1 MRVNVTVLAFDHPEM
16 TIKCLD
22 HLRTNTY
29 FPYVLTFIDNGSERA
44 NYSAVANHIKVHW
57 KEAIIIRNSANLFY
71 AAGTNVGLRAAMDL
85 PLKPDLVVTLSN
97 DVFVSSGWL
106 KKMVESMARN
116 PKIGVLSPLTD
127 NISRTCVNA
136 EWVIKRWKIL
146 RNGEPMDAINKL
158 PARVLSCNGN
168 VPLFCGM
175 IRREVL
181 EDVGFLHERF
191 FILGNDDDYND
202 RVRTAGWRTA
212 AALNVFVNHIHG
224 ATKHEVF
231 PQPARSRIRQQHR
244 KFLEQRK
251 AYRKRTGDYRA

>member
-1 MRVNVTVLAFDHPEM
+1 MRVSVTVLACDRSEM

-22 HLRTNTY
+22 HLWRNTFY
-29 FPYVLTFIDNGSERA
+29 PYTLIFIDNGSDWTHFKT
-44 NYSAVANHIKVHW
+44 VKNHISSHW
-57 KEAIIIRNSANLFY
+57 KEAVIIRNPRNLFY
-71 AAGTNVGLRAAMDL
+71 AGGTNVGLRAAMEL
-85 PLKPDLVVTLSN
+85 PTKPDLVVALSN

-106 KKMVESMARN
+106 KKMVEAMARN
-116 PKIGVLSPLTD
+116 SRIGVLSPLTD

-136 EWVIKRWKIL
+136 EWVVKRWKIL
-146 RNGEPMDAINKL
+146 PKNSDLEAINKL
-158 PARVLSCNGN
+158 PAKILLCHGN

-181 EDVGFLHERF
+181 EDVGYLHEEF

-202 RVRTAGWRTA
+202 RVRMAEWMTA

-224 ATKHEVF
+224 ATKHEIF
-231 PQPARSRIRQQHR
+231 PDRSEIRKRHR
-244 KFLEQRK
+244 ALLTERK

>member
-1 MRVNVTVLAFDHPEM
+1 MRTSVTVLAFDRPEM

-22 HLRTNTY
+22 HLRRNTFY
-29 FPYVLTFIDNGSERA
+29 PYTLIFIDNGSERA

-57 KEAIIIRNSANLFY
+57 KEAVIIRNKQNLFY
-71 AAGTNVGLRAAMDL
+71 AAGTNVGLRAAVEL
-85 PLKPDLVVTLSN
+85 PTKPDLVVALSN

-106 KKMVESMARN
+106 KKMVELMARN

-136 EWVIKRWKIL
+136 EWVVSRWKIL
-146 RNGEPMDAINKL
+146 RNGEPFEVINKL
-158 PARVLSCNGN
+158 PAKILQCNGN

-181 EDVGFLHERF
+181 EDVGYLHERF

-202 RVRTAGWRTA
+202 RVRMAGWITA

-224 ATKHEVF
+224 ATKHEIF
-231 PQPARSRIRQQHR
+231 PKPARARIRQQHR

>member
-1 MRVNVTVLAFDHPEM
+1 MKTVVTVLACDRPEM

-22 HLRTNTY
+22 HLRTNTH
-29 FPYVLTFIDNGSERA
+29 FPYTLIFVDNGSDRA

-57 KEAIIIRNSANLFY
+57 REAIIVRNPANLFY
-71 AAGTNVGLRAAMDL
+71 AAGTNIALRAAMDL
-85 PLKPDLVVTLSN
+85 PLKPDLVVALSN
-97 DVFVSSGWL
+97 DVFVSAGWL
-106 KKMVESMARN
+106 KKMVELMARN

-146 RNGEPMDAINKL
+146 RNGEPFEAINKL
-158 PARVLSCNGN
+158 PAKVLKCDGN
-168 VPLFCGM
+168 IPLFCGM

-181 EDVGFLHERF
+181 ADVGYLHERF

-202 RVRTAGWRTA
+202 RVRTAGWHTA

-224 ATKHEVF
+224 ATKHEIF
-231 PQPARSRIRQQHR
+231 PKPARARIRQQHR
-244 KFLEQRK
+244 KFLEQRR

>member
-1 MRVNVTVLAFDHPEM
+1 MRVSVTVLACDHSEM

-22 HLRTNTY
+22 HLRRNTFY
-29 FPYVLTFIDNGSERA
+29 PYTLIFVDNGSDW
-44 NYSAVANHIKVHW
+44 KHW
-57 KEAIIIRNSANLFY
+57 KTAKNYILSHWRESILIRNKRNLFY
-71 AAGTNVGLRAAMDL
+71 AGGTNVGLKAAYNL
-85 PLKPDLVVTLSN
+85 PVPNDLVVALSN

-106 KKMVESMARN
+106 KKMVELMARN

-136 EWVIKRWKIL
+136 EWVIRRWKIL
-146 RNGEPMDAINKL
+146 RNGEPLDAINKL
-158 PARVLSCNGN
+158 PMKFLACNGN

-181 EDVGFLHERF
+181 DDVGFLHEEF

-202 RVRTAGWRTA
+202 RVRTAGWITA

-224 ATKHEVF
+224 ATKHEIF
-231 PQPARSRIRQQHR
+231 PDRSEIRKRHR
-244 KFLEQRK
+244 ALLTERK

>member
-1 MRVNVTVLAFDHPEM
+1 MRVVVTVLACDRSEM

-22 HLRTNTY
+22 HLRGNTFY
-29 FPYVLTFIDNGSERA
+29 PYTLIFVDNGSDWRHYKTVKKYIED
-44 NYSAVANHIKVHW
+44 HW
-57 KEAIIIRNSANLFY
+57 KEAVIIRNARNLFY
-71 AAGTNVGLRAAMDL
+71 AGGTNVGLRAAVDL
-85 PLKPDLVVTLSN
+85 PEKPDLVVALSN

-106 KKMVESMARN
+106 KKMVDLMTRN

-127 NISRTCVNA
+127 NISRTCANA

-146 RNGEPMDAINKL
+146 RNGESPHMINKL
-158 PARVLSCNGN
+158 PARILSCNGN

-181 EDVGFLHERF
+181 DDVGYLFEDF

-224 ATKHEVF
+224 ATKHEIF
-231 PQPARSRIRQQHR
+231 PQPERSKIKERHR
-244 KFLEQRK
+244 ALLTERR

>member
-1 MRVNVTVLAFDHPEM
+1 MKIVVTVLACDRPEM

-22 HLRTNTY
+22 HLRTNTH
-29 FPYVLTFIDNGSERA
+29 FPYTLIFVDNGSDRA

-57 KEAIIIRNSANLFY
+57 GEAIIIRNPANLFY
-71 AAGTNVGLRAAMDL
+71 AAGTNVALRAAFDL
-85 PLKPDLVVTLSN
+85 PVPHDLVVALSN

-106 KKMVESMARN
+106 KKMVELMARN

-146 RNGEPMDAINKL
+146 RNGEPMDAINNL
-158 PARVLSCNGN
+158 PARILSCNGN

-181 EDVGFLHERF
+181 EDVGFLHEEF

-202 RVRTAGWRTA
+202 RVRMAGWRTA

-224 ATKHEVF
+224 ATKHEIF
-231 PQPARSRIRQQHR
+231 PDRSEIRKNHR
-244 KFLEQRK
+244 TLLTERK

>member
-1 MRVNVTVLAFDHPEM
+1 L
-16 TIKCLD
+16 I
-22 HLRTNTY
+22 
-29 FPYVLTFIDNGSERA
+29 FIDNGSERA

-57 KEAIIIRNSANLFY
+57 KEAVIIRNPRNLFY
-71 AAGTNVGLRAAMDL
+71 AGGTNVGLRAAVDL
-85 PLKPDLVVTLSN
+85 PTKPDLVVALSN

-106 KKMVESMARN
+106 NKMVNLMARN
-116 PKIGVLSPLTD
+116 TTIGVLSPLTD

-146 RNGEPMDAINKL
+146 RSPLDLNAINKL
-158 PARVLSCNGN
+158 PAKYLQCNGN

-181 EDVGFLHERF
+181 EDVGYLHEEF

-202 RVRTAGWRTA
+202 RVRMAGWITA

-224 ATKHEVF
+224 ATKHEIF
-231 PQPARSRIRQQHR
+231 PDRSEIRKRHR
-244 KFLEQRK
+244 ALLTERK

>member
-1 MRVNVTVLAFDHPEM
+1 MRVSVTVLACDRSEM

-22 HLRTNTY
+22 HLRRNTFY
-29 FPYVLTFIDNGSERA
+29 PYTLIFIDNGSDWTHFKT
-44 NYSAVANHIKVHW
+44 VKNHISSRW
-57 KEAIIIRNSANLFY
+57 KEAVIIRNPRNLFY
-71 AAGTNVGLRAAMDL
+71 AGGTNVGLRAAIEL
-85 PLKPDLVVTLSN
+85 QEHHDLVVALSN

-106 KKMVESMARN
+106 DKMVNLMARN
-116 PKIGVLSPLTD
+116 PSIGVLSPLTD

-136 EWVIKRWKIL
+136 EWVVKRWKIL
-146 RNGEPMDAINKL
+146 RNGEPLETINKL
-158 PARVLSCNGN
+158 PAKYLQCNGN

-181 EDVGFLHERF
+181 EDVGYLHEEF

-212 AALNVFVNHIHG
+212 AALNVFVNHVHG
-224 ATKHEVF
+224 ATKHEIF
-231 PQPARSRIRQQHR
+231 PDRSEIRKRHR
-244 KFLEQRK
+244 ALLTERK